1 MLRVVLPL
9 SSLLVEVRL
18 IVIVL
23 VVIVYVLVVNV
34 DVDVAV
40 TPATTPAPAPTSPGG
55 TDRNPGAERQQSISR
70 RIVHRR
76 IRIGRRR
83 TIDHGRVVR
92 RDVND
97 LRISLL
103 NHDHVLAFDRLAF
116 HFLLLAGF

>member
-23 VVIVYVLVVNV
+23 VVIVYVLVVDV

-40 TPATTPAPAPTSPGG
+40 TPATTPAPAPISPGG
-55 TDRNPGAERQQSISR
+55 ADRNSSAERQQSISR
-70 RIVHRR
+70 RVVYRR
-76 IRIGRRR
+76 IRIDRR
-83 TIDHGRVVR
+83 TIDHRGIIR

-97 LRISLL
+97 LRIGLL
-103 NHDHVLAFDRLAF
+103 NHNHVLAFDCLAF
-116 HFLLLAGF
+116 HFLLLA